1 MDETWM
7 LSRTNAA
14 DSFIP
19 LSILVINDNFIWKFS
34 NVADFFRLSRPI
46 RYNKWIEV
54 FINTNFELS
63 TPDKTV
69 KVSDG

>member
-46 RYNKWIEV
+46 RYNEWIEV